1 MVIDNIHTANSI
13 TRAVGSLVIDSFSK
27 TGHKKG
33 KGTLEEV
40 PLPLGKELTHSQ
52 KESGGGVTLGD
63 LEFSVG

>member
-1 MVIDNIHTANSI
+1 MFPMLQSLPAGKMVIDNIHTANSI

-40 PLPLGKELTHSQ
+40 PLP
-52 KESGGGVTLGD
+52 
-63 LEFSVG
+63 